1 VVVKTKLATAKT
13 AQKSVKIQAPP
24 NHLGAV
30 EKQMWASII
39 KEHVFD
45 ETSGVA
51 LLRVTLEAHE
61 RARRCRE
68 AIDKDGM
75 TFLDKFGQVKIHPL
89 VAAERDARAAFMS
102 GVKALRLE
110 TF

>member
-1 VVVKTKLATAKT
+1 MVKTKQSAAKT
-13 AQKSVKIQAPP
+13 LAPP
-24 NHLGAV
+24 SHLGAV
-30 EKQMWASII
+30 EKQMWQSIVR
-39 KEHVFD
+39 EHVFD

-75 TFLDKFGQVKIHPL
+75 TFQDKFGQVKIHPL

-110 TF
+110 AF